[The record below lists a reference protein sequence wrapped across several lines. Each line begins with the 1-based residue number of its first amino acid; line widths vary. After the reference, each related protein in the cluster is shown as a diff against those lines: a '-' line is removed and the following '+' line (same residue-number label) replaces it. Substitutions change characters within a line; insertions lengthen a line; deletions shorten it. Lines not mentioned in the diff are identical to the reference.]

1 MTKSEILKSID
12 DLTYANLPGIYLI
25 TRKSDGKVYIGQS
38 SGPVAKRIKSHI
50 INPAIDKTKTGIDY
64 AIKTEGSDKFDYEI
78 LMPLPE
84 ANIEQLNFIESYYI
98 EKYDAKNTGFNKTV
112 GNHKDNFSDV
122 VKERSKYKVQ
132 LKLTKVIES
141 KFRLNLENKRIL
153 LVRNFNNDFISYLK
167 YRNCDIIII
176 DKYTNDKN
184 EFLDY
189 FYESLNNMENKKFN
203 YVIANP
209 PYGDTGDEIT
219 KYIIDNIEYDRFI
232 NILPLKDYSF
242 NTANYINMNNIHICP
257 PHSFNDASI
266 ITHIVEVSKDKLN
279 YFNNKVDYCVAS
291 FFIDKPMLKL
301 MKANARRY
309 HYAISNTSAFRLD
322 YDVNCTF
329 AYHHFDL
336 ASTNNCGMPSLD
348 SKLAVAKNEY
358 NLNNNVILG
367 DGVNAIKGV
376 DTAIVFNTPEEKNN
390 FVKFYKEN
398 LNFINRMIAI
408 PFFTVRDK
416 AACWPKVDWTREWS
430 LEELL
435 KDFDY
440 TDDEIE
446 EVMVTM
452 NVDYRVKNADDLKRY
467 L

>member
-1 MTKSEILKSID
+1 MTKKEVLENID
-12 DLTYANLPGIYLI
+12 KLAFADLPGIYLI
-25 TRKSDGKVYIGQS
+25 TRKSDGKPYIGQS
-38 SGPVAKRIKSHI
+38 SGPIAKRLKAHI
-50 INPAIDKTKTGIDY
+50 NNPSIDKTKTGIDY
-64 AIKTEGSDKFDYEI
+64 AIKTEGFDKFNYEV
-78 LMPLPE
+78 LMPLPK
-84 ANIEQLNFIESYYI
+84 ADIDQLNFIEAYCI
-98 EKYDAKNTGFNKTV
+98 EKYDTKDNGFNKTA
-112 GNHKDNFSDV
+112 GNHKGNFSKV
-122 VKERSKYKVQ
+122 VKERSKYEVQ
-132 LKLTKVIES
+132 VKLTKTIES
-141 KFRLNLENKRIL
+141 KFKLNLENKRVL
-153 LVRNFNNDFISYLK
+153 LIHNFNNDFISYLK
-167 YRNCDIIII
+167 YRGCDIIII

-189 FYESLNNMENKKFN
+189 FNERLNNMENKKFD

-209 PYGDTGDEIT
+209 PYGDIGDKIT
-219 KYIIDNIEYDRFI
+219 KRVIDEIEYDRFI
-232 NILPLKDYSF
+232 NILPLKDYSYT
-242 NTANYINMNNIHICP
+242 TANHINMNNIHICP
-257 PHSFNDASI
+257 PNSFSDASI
-266 ITHIVEVSKDKLN
+266 LTHIVEVSKDKLN
-279 YFNNKVDYCVAS
+279 YFNDKIDYCVAS

-309 HYAISNTSAFRLD
+309 HYAISNTSAFRLE

-329 AYHHFDL
+329 VYHHFDL
-336 ASTNNCGMPSLD
+336 VSAEHCGMPPLD
-348 SKLAVAKNEY
+348 SVLAKAKNEY
-358 NLNNNVILG
+358 NLNNNIILG

-376 DTAIVFNTPEEKNN
+376 DTAIVFNTSEEKNN
-390 FVKFYKEN
+390 FIKFYKEN

-416 AACWPKVDWTREWS
+416 AACWPKVDWTREWT

-452 NVDYRVKNADDLKRY
+452 NKDYRVKKASDLERY